1 MNITLIGAGCGAE
14 TLTRAALAAISDA
27 QLLIGAKR
35 LLDGLRCCAPAG
47 CQCTEAVTSDAIVR
61 AIADFDGGNVCVL
74 LSGDTGFYSGA
85 RRLLPAL
92 EGHAVTV
99 LPGVSSLQL
108 LSARLGRPWQ
118 DWLLCSKHG
127 KDLDVLAAVCKG
139 KPVFLLT
146 SGAEAPRSIC
156 QTLTDAGLG
165 DLGVTVGQALG
176 TAEERIVSDAAAA
189 LLKQQFSA
197 LNVVLIEPAPHA
209 APRASGYPD
218 DAFLR
223 AEGVPMTKQLV
234 RAAALALLG
243 VTPEDVCWDVG
254 AGTGSVSIELALQT
268 KSVWAVE
275 REEAALRIA
284 EENRRRFGAW
294 NLRLIA
300 GTAPEALRELPKP
313 DKVFVGGTGGAL
325 RETLRAIREA
335 NEHARVCVAAITLE
349 TLQAAASELEALG
362 FETAVTQLA
371 VTKSRRA
378 GKSHLMLAQ
387 NPVWLITGER
397 A

>member
-1 MNITLIGAGCGAE
+1 MNITLIGAGCGAD

-47 CQCTEAVTSDAIVR
+47 CQCTEAVTSDAIAR

-85 RRLLPAL
+85 RRMLPVL

-156 QTLTDAGLG
+156 QTLTKAGLG
-165 DLGVTVGQALG
+165 DLRVTVGQALG
-176 TAEERIVSDAAAA
+176 TAEERIVSGAAAA
-189 LLKQQFSA
+189 LLDQQLSA

-254 AGTGSVSIELALQT
+254 AGTGSVSIELALQA

-300 GTAPEALRELPKP
+300 GSAPEALKGLPQP

-349 TLQAAASELEALG
+349 TLQSAVSELEALG
-362 FETAVTQLA
+362 FKTAVTQLA
-371 VTKSRRA
+371 VTRSRRA
-378 GKSHLMLAQ
+378 GSSHLMLAQ
-387 NPVWLITGER
+387 NPVWLITGD
-397 A
+397 AA

>member
-1 MNITLIGAGCGAE
+1 MNITLIGAGCGAD

-61 AIADFDGGNVCVL
+61 AIADFDGACACVL

-85 RRLLPAL
+85 RRMLPVL

-118 DWLLCSKHG
+118 DWLLCSAHG
-127 KDLDVLAAVCKG
+127 KDLDVLSAVCKG

-156 QTLTDAGLG
+156 QTLTKAGLG
-165 DLGVTVGQALG
+165 DLRVTVGQALG
-176 TAEERIVSDAAAA
+176 TAEERIVSGAAAA

-294 NLRLIA
+294 NLRLVS
-300 GTAPEALRELPKP
+300 GTAPEALKGLPQP

-325 RETLRAIREA
+325 RETLRAIRDA
-335 NEHARVCVAAITLE
+335 NERARVCVTAITLE
-349 TLQAAASELEALG
+349 TLQAAVSELEALG

-378 GKSHLMLAQ
+378 GSSHLMLAQ

>member
-1 MNITLIGAGCGAE
+1 
-14 TLTRAALAAISDA
+14 
-27 QLLIGAKR
+27 
-35 LLDGLRCCAPAG
+35 
-47 CQCTEAVTSDAIVR
+47 
-61 AIADFDGGNVCVL
+61 
-74 LSGDTGFYSGA
+74 
-85 RRLLPAL
+85 
-92 EGHAVTV
+92 
-99 LPGVSSLQL
+99 
-108 LSARLGRPWQ
+108 
-118 DWLLCSKHG
+118 
-127 KDLDVLAAVCKG
+127 
-139 KPVFLLT
+139 
-146 SGAEAPRSIC
+146 
-156 QTLTDAGLG
+156 
-165 DLGVTVGQALG
+165 
-176 TAEERIVSDAAAA
+176 
-189 LLKQQFSA
+189 
-197 LNVVLIEPAPHA
+197 
-209 APRASGYPD
+209 
-218 DAFLR
+218 
-223 AEGVPMTKQLV
+223 MTKQLV

-335 NEHARVCVAAITLE
+335 NEHARVCVTAITLE
-349 TLQAAASELEALG
+349 TLQAAVSELEALG

-378 GKSHLMLAQ
+378 GSSHLMLAQ